1 MRLEFTDEEQAF
13 REEVRTFLREKLSSD
28 ISDKVL
34 NGYERGR
41 EEHLLWQR
49 RLHERGWGGMGWPV
63 EFGGSGW
70 NSVQQYIFEEESA
83 LAGGPRLIPFG
94 TKMVAPVIM
103 AFGSVAQ
110 QQRFLPK
117 ISAGA
122 EGGGQGA
129 TLITTSSTARR
140 PGIRSVNMP
149 IGYFVWCAPTAK
161 PSSSPVSPF
170 C

>member
-13 REEVRTFLREKLSSD
+13 RQEVQSFLREKLSPD

-34 NGYERGR
+34 NGYELGR
-41 EEHLLWQR
+41 EDYLLWQR
-49 RLHERGWGGMGWPV
+49 RLHDRGWGGMGWPV
-63 EFGGSGW
+63 AFGGPGW

-110 QQRFLPK
+110 QRRF
-117 ISAGA
+117 
-122 EGGGQGA
+122 
-129 TLITTSSTARR
+129 
-140 PGIRSVNMP
+140 
-149 IGYFVWCAPTAK
+149 
-161 PSSSPVSPF
+161 
-170 C
+170 